1 MRRCFRFADPFF
13 FSRFSVFSALR
24 HQTERSTQSGSGGW
38 LRQWREKNKIDV
50 ARSAHGVKN
59 HSREPAGEV
68 TSLSSPAG
76 GLESTSKAS
85 ANKGKTLKSEFF
97 WPHREMGLKQRASPP
112 QPSPPARRSPRACR
126 SDPETL
132 RCRSPRAGSSRS

>member
-1 MRRCFRFADPFF
+1 MRRSFRFADPFSSPVF
-13 FSRFSVFSALR
+13 RFLALR

-59 HSREPAGEV
+59 HSREPTGEV

-76 GLESTSKAS
+76 RLESVSKAS
-85 ANKGKTLKSEFF
+85 ANKAETLKRDL
-97 WPHREMGLKQRASPP
+97 WLAASGNE
-112 QPSPPARRSPRACR
+112 PRAANYPAATFAVGATFTA
-126 SDPETL
+126 SLP
-132 RCRSPRAGSSRS
+132 